1 MRIGR
6 EFLGL
11 EYGFFMHKIHI
22 YLKEMLFFFRTSMAK
37 SIKICSA

>member
-22 YLKEMLFFFRTSMAK
+22 YLKEMLFFRTSMAK
-37 SIKICSA
+37 SFKICSA